1 MEVRFSE
8 SSLEDLRSIREYI
21 CANNEEAAKNVVA
34 HILEQLETILP
45 HNSAIG
51 RAGRVLRTREFV
63 ISKYPYI
70 VPYQVRENTIYILKS
85 FAYVQEVELNK
96 MCFYLLFVVP

>member
-21 CANNEEAAKNVVA
+21 CANNEEAAKKVVA
-34 HILEQLETILP
+34 HILEQAETILAP
-45 HNSAIG
+45 NPAIG
-51 RAGRVLRTREFV
+51 RAGRVLGTREFV

-70 VPYQVRENTIYILKS
+70 LPYQVRENTIYILRVLHTSRKW
-85 FAYVQEVELNK
+85 K
-96 MCFYLLFVVP
+96 I

>member
-21 CANNEEAAKNVVA
+21 CANNEEAAKKVVS
-34 HILEQLETILP
+34 HILEQVENILVNNP
-45 HNSAIG
+45 AIG
-51 RAGRVLRTREFV
+51 RAGRILTTREFV

-70 VPYQVRENTIYILKS
+70 LPYQVRGNTIYILRVLHTSRKW
-85 FAYVQEVELNK
+85 K
-96 MCFYLLFVVP
+96 I

>member
-21 CANNEEAAKNVVA
+21 CANNEESAKKVVS
-34 HILEQLETILP
+34 HILEQVETILANNP
-45 HNSAIG
+45 AIG
-51 RAGRVLRTREFV
+51 RAGRILRTREFI

-70 VPYQVRENTIYILKS
+70 LPYQVRENTIYILRVLHTSRKW
-85 FAYVQEVELNK
+85 EN
-96 MCFYLLFVVP
+96 

>member
-1 MEVRFSE
+1 MEVRSSE

-21 CANNEEAAKNVVA
+21 CANNEEAAKKVVA
-34 HILEQLETILP
+34 HILEQVETILANNP
-45 HNSAIG
+45 AIG

-70 VPYQVRENTIYILKS
+70 LPYQVRENTIYILRVLHTSRKW
-85 FAYVQEVELNK
+85 EL
-96 MCFYLLFVVP
+96 

>member
-21 CANNEEAAKNVVA
+21 CANNEEAAKKVVF
-34 HILEQLETILP
+34 HILEQVETILANNP
-45 HNSAIG
+45 IIG
-51 RAGRVLRTREFV
+51 RAGRVLSTREFV

-70 VPYQVRENTIYILKS
+70 LPYQVRENTIYILRILHTSRKW
-85 FAYVQEVELNK
+85 EL
-96 MCFYLLFVVP
+96 

>member
-8 SSLEDLRSIREYI
+8 SSLEDLHSIREYI
-21 CANNEEAAKNVVA
+21 CANNEEAAKKVVA
-34 HILEQLETILP
+34 HILEQVETILANNP
-45 HNSAIG
+45 AIG

-70 VPYQVRENTIYILKS
+70 LPYQVRENTIYILRVLHTSRKW
-85 FAYVQEVELNK
+85 EL
-96 MCFYLLFVVP
+96 

>member
-21 CANNEEAAKNVVA
+21 FANNEEAAKKVVA
-34 HILEQLETILP
+34 HILEQVETILANNP
-45 HNSAIG
+45 AIG
-51 RAGRVLRTREFV
+51 RAGRILRTREFV

-70 VPYQVRENTIYILKS
+70 LPYQVRENTIYILRVLHTSRKW
-85 FAYVQEVELNK
+85 EN
-96 MCFYLLFVVP
+96 

>member
-21 CANNEEAAKNVVA
+21 CANNEEAAKKVVE
-34 HILEQLETILP
+34 HILEQIETILANNP
-45 HNSAIG
+45 SIG

-70 VPYQVRENTIYILKS
+70 VPYQVRENTIYILRVLHTSRKW
-85 FAYVQEVELNK
+85 EI
-96 MCFYLLFVVP
+96 

>member
-21 CANNEEAAKNVVA
+21 CANNEEAAKKVVA
-34 HILEQLETILP
+34 HILEQVETILANNP
-45 HNSAIG
+45 AIG

-63 ISKYPYI
+63 ISKYP
-70 VPYQVRENTIYILKS
+70 
-85 FAYVQEVELNK
+85 
-96 MCFYLLFVVP
+96 

>member
-1 MEVRFSE
+1 MEIRFSE

-21 CANNEEAAKNVVA
+21 FANNEEAAKKVVA
-34 HILEQLETILP
+34 HILEQVETILANNP
-45 HNSAIG
+45 AIG

-70 VPYQVRENTIYILKS
+70 VPYQVRENIIYILRVLHTSRKW
-85 FAYVQEVELNK
+85 ET
-96 MCFYLLFVVP
+96 

>member
-21 CANNEEAAKNVVA
+21 CANNEEAAKKVVA
-34 HILEQLETILP
+34 HILEQVETILV
-45 HNSAIG
+45 HNLAIG
-51 RAGRVLRTREFV
+51 RAGRILRTREFV

-70 VPYQVRENTIYILKS
+70 LLYQVRENIIYILRVLHTSRKW
-85 FAYVQEVELNK
+85 EI
-96 MCFYLLFVVP
+96 

>member
-21 CANNEEAAKNVVA
+21 CANNEESAKKVVS
-34 HILEQLETILP
+34 HILEQVENILVNNP
-45 HNSAIG
+45 AIG
-51 RAGRVLRTREFV
+51 RAGRILTTREFV

-70 VPYQVRENTIYILKS
+70 LPYQVRGNTIYILRVLHTSRKW
-85 FAYVQEVELNK
+85 K
-96 MCFYLLFVVP
+96 I

>member
-1 MEVRFSE
+1 MEIRFSE

-21 CANNEEAAKNVVA
+21 CANNEESAKKIVA
-34 HILEQLETILP
+34 HILEQVETILA
-45 HNSAIG
+45 HNPAIG

-70 VPYQVRENTIYILKS
+70 VPYQVRENTIYILRVLHTSRKW
-85 FAYVQEVELNK
+85 EII
-96 MCFYLLFVVP
+96 

>member
-21 CANNEEAAKNVVA
+21 CANNEEAAKKVVA
-34 HILEQLETILP
+34 HILEQVETILANNP
-45 HNSAIG
+45 AIG
-51 RAGRVLRTREFV
+51 RAGRILRTREFV

-70 VPYQVRENTIYILKS
+70 VPYQVRENTIYITRVLHTSRKW
-85 FAYVQEVELNK
+85 
-96 MCFYLLFVVP
+96 

>member
-21 CANNEEAAKNVVA
+21 CANNEEAAKKVVE
-34 HILEQLETILP
+34 HILEQIETILANNP
-45 HNSAIG
+45 AIG
-51 RAGRVLRTREFV
+51 RAGRILRTREFV

-70 VPYQVRENTIYILKS
+70 LPYQVRENTIYILRVLHISRKW
-85 FAYVQEVELNK
+85 EI
-96 MCFYLLFVVP
+96 

>member
-21 CANNEEAAKNVVA
+21 CANNEEAAKKVVA
-34 HILEQLETILP
+34 HILEQIETILV
-45 HNSAIG
+45 HNPAIG
-51 RAGRVLRTREFV
+51 RTGRVLRTREFV

-70 VPYQVRENTIYILKS
+70 VPYQVRENTIYILRVLHTSRKW
-85 FAYVQEVELNK
+85 LN
-96 MCFYLLFVVP
+96 Y

>member
-21 CANNEEAAKNVVA
+21 CANNEEAAKKVVA
-34 HILEQLETILP
+34 HILEQVETILANNP
-45 HNSAIG
+45 AIG

-70 VPYQVRENTIYILKS
+70 LPYQVRENTIYILRVLHTSRKW
-85 FAYVQEVELNK
+85 EL
-96 MCFYLLFVVP
+96 

>member
-21 CANNEEAAKNVVA
+21 CANNEEAAKKVVA
-34 HILEQLETILP
+34 HILEQVETILANNP
-45 HNSAIG
+45 AIG

-70 VPYQVRENTIYILKS
+70 VPYQVRENTIYILRVLHTSRKW
-85 FAYVQEVELNK
+85 ET
-96 MCFYLLFVVP
+96 